1 MKKQTVILIILLVAL
16 VLTGAIIRLC
26 VGHPAPA
33 EQAVGHENLVALGLI
48 PLFCYFCHANQ

>member
-26 VGHPAPA
+26 VAGR
-33 EQAVGHENLVALGLI
+33 
-48 PLFCYFCHANQ
+48 

>member
-26 VGHPAPA
+26 VEGR
-33 EQAVGHENLVALGLI
+33 
-48 PLFCYFCHANQ
+48 

>member
-26 VGHPAPA
+26 V
-33 EQAVGHENLVALGLI
+33 VGR
-48 PLFCYFCHANQ
+48 